1 MPTTPLSRGPV
12 RSVTE
17 LNRLIRALWPHPEK
31 RLSDAERAEYAA
43 LVEEWTVAV
52 AAERV
57 EVVEAA

>member
-1 MPTTPLSRGPV
+1 MPTTPPSRGPV

-17 LNRLIRALWPHPEK
+17 LNALIRALWPHPEK
-31 RLSDAERAEYAA
+31 RLTDAERAEYAA
-43 LVEEWTVAV
+43 LVEEWTIAV